1 MSDTKTFNRKTIFKL
16 TALIATVSLFSY
28 LRADSLPATRVVG
41 NEVIVAVID
50 TGVNVDHE
58 LFGESIW
65 INDREIPGNGR
76 DDDGNGYV
84 DDVYGWD
91 FYNNDSSVFHDVSYV
106 ETVSGNEYED
116 DHGTHVAGLI
126 VKAASEKNKQL
137 NGTKPAAIRIMVLK
151 VNGGAEAN
159 GKTGD
164 AVKAIEYAER
174 NGASICNLSWGTYEN
189 DPALGDAI
197 KKSGM
202 LFICCAGNDG
212 SNNDEKPLYPACYT
226 CDNIL
231 AVTGAEIGSEVLI
244 TGNYGCDSVDVCA
257 DGVERFSAVSHGW
270 GFKSGSS
277 MATAEVCGRAAALM
291 SYGKMSP
298 EEVCRAVIEMSQT
311 IPGVTGVKIKGGLI
325 Q

>member
-1 MSDTKTFNRKTIFKL
+1 MLDSKIQKRKVMIRL

-28 LRADSLPATRVVG
+28 LRADSKPDPARTDR
-41 NEVIVAVID
+41 EVIVAVID
-50 TGVNVDHE
+50 TGVNIGHE
-58 LFGESIW
+58 MLRESIW
-65 INDREIPGNGR
+65 VNDGEIAGNGR

-84 DDVYGWD
+84 DDVCGWD
-91 FYNNDSSVFHDVSYV
+91 FYNNDASVFHDVSYV
-106 ETVSGNEYED
+106 ETVSGNEHED

-126 VKAASEKNKQL
+126 VTAASEKIEQL
-137 NGTKPAAIRIMVLK
+137 SGSQNAKIRIMVLK

-159 GKTGD
+159 GKTAD
-164 AVKAIEYAER
+164 AVKAIEYAEK

-189 DPALGDAI
+189 DPALKEAI
-197 KKSGM
+197 KRSGM

-231 AVTGAEIGSEVLI
+231 AVTGAEIGSEVHI
-244 TGNYGCDSVDVCA
+244 TGNYGPESVDVCA
-257 DGVERFSAVSHGW
+257 DSVERFSAVSHGL

-277 MATAEVCGRAAALM
+277 MATADVCGRAAALM

-298 EEVCRAVIEMSQT
+298 EEVKRAVIETSQI
-311 IPGVTGVKIKGGLI
+311 IPGVTGVRIKGGLV